1 MAENWDVGREPPNI
15 TSFWKFGDGRVRHFN
30 LGTTSAN
37 TCFYSWTAVYTVHLL
52 DMLQR
57 GGSVAV
63 AVLVMTGDW

>member
-1 MAENWDVGREPPNI
+1 M
-15 TSFWKFGDGRVRHFN
+15 
-30 LGTTSAN
+30 
-37 TCFYSWTAVYTVHLL
+37 HLL